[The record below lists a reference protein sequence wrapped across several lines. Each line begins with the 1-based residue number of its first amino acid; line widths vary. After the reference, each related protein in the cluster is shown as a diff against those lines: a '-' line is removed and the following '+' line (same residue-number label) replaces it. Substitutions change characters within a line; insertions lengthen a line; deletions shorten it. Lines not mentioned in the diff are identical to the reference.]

1 MRQWKAMFL
10 AGSLTSLTI
19 LGSGVK
25 EAFAQSPSGARA
37 DASHASLSVPASPS
51 QSSGAMTAMYL
62 PSAYPPGISTSVT
75 APNVSAYRPQGSA
88 SNAGVPLSDSALTR
102 PFEPVPAPRPAK
114 RPSALRRLFGA
125 RTTASNDAPA
135 TAAPKRKRVKHSYI
149 DPSTGSTKLPLSK
162 PWLKPVW

>member
-10 AGSLTSLTI
+10 AGSLALLTI
-19 LGSGVK
+19 LGSGVT
-25 EAFAQSPSGARA
+25 EALAQSTSGARA
-37 DASHASLSVPASPS
+37 DASRASLSVPASPS
-51 QSSGAMTAMYL
+51 QGPGATTATYL
-62 PSAYPPGISTSVT
+62 PSAYPPEITTPAT
-75 APNVSAYRPQGSA
+75 APNVSAYRPGSGV
-88 SNAGVPLSDSALTR
+88 SNAGVPLSDSALSR
-102 PFEPVPAPRPAK
+102 PFEPVPDPRPAK

-125 RTTASNDAPA
+125 RTTASNDAAA